1 MMERKLNAAK
11 KLITGLTSEKIR
23 WTEDTKRLKDL
34 TIQLI
39 GDCLLASSF
48 LSYVGPF
55 DFGFRKKMLHD
66 DWMVDIKEKGLPINP
81 DFKFEELLS
90 SAVEIS

>member
-1 MMERKLNAAK
+1 M
-11 KLITGLTSEKIR
+11 
-23 WTEDTKRLKDL
+23 
-34 TIQLI
+34 I

-55 DFGFRKKMLHD
+55 DYSFRRRMLYD
-66 DWMVDIKEKGLPINP
+66 NWMVDIKEKELPLNP
-81 DFKFEELLS
+81 EFKFEDLLS